1 MPVVNFVSLIA
12 VFCMVVVVYWRGCLF
27 CVECFV
33 WIGVCFGLFV
43 TAYCVSLFVIVFP
56 LLILALLL
64 YGIVVFCLLL
74 VLVLCLVV
82 IWFVL
87 NVVEFVV

>member
-12 VFCMVVVVYWRGCLF
+12 VVVYGGCCLLAWVF
-27 CVECFV
+27 VCVECFV

-64 YGIVVFCLLL
+64 YGIVVCCLLL
-74 VLVLCLVV
+74 VLMLCLVV
-82 IWFVL
+82 VWFVL
-87 NVVEFVV
+87 DVVGFVV